1 MIETPARDVFA
12 VITDFL
18 AEDPTDEELLAYKLP
33 DDLQKRVS
41 HLLYLN
47 RESELTCEQR
57 HELDDFVYA
66 DNMISLLKTKIRLR
80 QRGKSRRE
88 KPVIDTPVRNVPDA
102 VAEFLTSDPTDDEL
116 LAYMFPEDI
125 QARVHFLL
133 DRNGEGELTILEER
147 ELDDCLRAN
156 RFMALLKVNTELR
169 RQGIET

>member
-1 MIETPARDVFA
+1 
-12 VITDFL
+12 
-18 AEDPTDEELLAYKLP
+18 
-33 DDLQKRVS
+33 
-41 HLLYLN
+41 
-47 RESELTCEQR
+47 
-57 HELDDFVYA
+57 
-66 DNMISLLKTKIRLR
+66 
-80 QRGKSRRE
+80 
-88 KPVIDTPVRNVPDA
+88 VIDRQVRNVKDS
-102 VAEFLTSDPTDDEL
+102 VVEFLTSDPTDDEL

>member
-1 MIETPARDVFA
+1 MIEAPARDVFA
-12 VITDFL
+12 VITEFL
-18 AEDPTDEELLAYKLP
+18 SDDPSDEELLAYKLP

-47 RESELTCEQR
+47 RESELTCDER
-57 HELDDFVYA
+57 HELDDIVYA
-66 DNMISLLKTKIRLR
+66 DKMMSLLKTKIKLR
-80 QRGKSRRE
+80 QRVKSRQE
-88 KPVIDTPVRNVPDA
+88 KTVIDTPVRSVPDA
-102 VAEFLTSDPTDDEL
+102 VAEFLSSDPTDDEL
-116 LAYMFPEDI
+116 LAYKFPEEI

-169 RQGIET
+169 RQGIEI

>member
-1 MIETPARDVFA
+1 MIETPVHDVFA

-18 AEDPTDEELLAYKLP
+18 VEDPTDEELLAYKLP

-47 RESELTCEQR
+47 RESELPCEQR
-57 HELDDFVYA
+57 HELDDLVYA
-66 DNMISLLKTKIRLR
+66 DNLISLLKTKIRLR
-80 QRGKSRRE
+80 QCGKTGRE
-88 KPVIDTPVRNVPDA
+88 KPVIDAPVRNVPVA
-102 VAEFLTSDPTDDEL
+102 VAEFLASDPTDDEL

-156 RFMALLKVNTELR
+156 RFMALLKVTTELR
-169 RQGIET
+169 RQGIQT

>member
-1 MIETPARDVFA
+1 MIETPARDEFA
-12 VITDFL
+12 VITEFL
-18 AEDPTDEELLAYKLP
+18 AHDPSDAERLAFMLP
-33 DDLQKRVS
+33 DDLQKRAS

-47 RESELTCEQR
+47 RESELPCEQR
-57 HELDDFVYA
+57 HEFDDFVYA
-66 DNMISLLKTKIRLR
+66 DNMISVLKTKIRLR

-116 LAYMFPEDI
+116 LAYMFPEEI

-133 DRNGEGELTILEER
+133 DRNGEGELTILEGR

-156 RFMALLKVNTELR
+156 RLMALLKVNTELR

>member
-1 MIETPARDVFA
+1 MIQEGQRDVFA

-47 RESELTCEQR
+47 RESELTFEQR

-66 DNMISLLKTKIRLR
+66 DNLISLLKTKTRLR
-80 QRGKSRRE
+80 QSGKGRRDQA
-88 KPVIDTPVRNVPDA
+88 VIDTPARNAPES
-102 VAEFLTSDPTDDEL
+102 VAEFLTSDPTADDL
-116 LAYMFPEDI
+116 LAYMFPKDI
-125 QARVHFLL
+125 QARIHFLL

-156 RFMALLKVNTELR
+156 RFMALLKVHIDLR
-169 RQGIET
+169 RQGIEI

>member
-18 AEDPTDEELLAYKLP
+18 VEDPSDDELLAYKLP
-33 DDLQKRVS
+33 DDLQERIS
-41 HLLYLN
+41 YLLYLN
-47 RESELTCEQR
+47 RESELTCEQG

-66 DNMISLLKTKIRLR
+66 DNMISLLKTKIKLR
-80 QRGKSRRE
+80 QSGKSRRE
-88 KPVIDTPVRNVPDA
+88 KAVIDRQVRNVEDS
-102 VAEFLTSDPTDDEL
+102 VVEFLTSDPTDDEL

>member
-18 AEDPTDEELLAYKLP
+18 AEDPTDDDLLAYKLP
-33 DDLQKRVS
+33 DDLQERVS

-47 RESELTCEQR
+47 RESELTCEER

-66 DNMISLLKTKIRLR
+66 DNMISLLKTKFRLR
-80 QRGKSRRE
+80 QKGMSRRE
-88 KPVIDTPVRNVPDA
+88 EPVIYTPVRSAPNA
-102 VAEFLTSDPTDDEL
+102 VAEFLTSEPSDDEL
-116 LAYMFPEDI
+116 LAYMFDEDI

>member
-12 VITDFL
+12 VIADFL
-18 AEDPTDEELLAYKLP
+18 ADDPTDEELLAYKMP
-33 DDLQKRVS
+33 DDLQKRLS

-57 HELDDFVYA
+57 HELDDLVSA
-66 DNMISLLKTKIRLR
+66 DNMISLLKTKIRMR
-80 QRGKSRRE
+80 QSGKSRRDNA
-88 KPVIDTPVRNVPDA
+88 VIDSPVRHA
-102 VAEFLTSDPTDDEL
+102 LGSVAEFLASDPTDDEL

-133 DRNGEGELTILEER
+133 DRNGEGELTTLEER

-156 RFMALLKVNTELR
+156 RFMALLKVNSELR

>member
-1 MIETPARDVFA
+1 MITAPVQDVFSLIA
-12 VITDFL
+12 DFL
-18 AEDPTDEELLAYKLP
+18 AADPTDEDLLAFVLP
-33 DDLQKRVS
+33 DDMQARVS
-41 HLLYLN
+41 YLLKQN
-47 RESELTCEQR
+47 REAELTCEQR

-66 DNMISLLKTKIRLR
+66 DNMINLLKTKIRLR
-80 QRGKSRRE
+80 QWGKNRRE
-88 KPVIDTPVRNVPDA
+88 EPLIDMPERNVPGA

-147 ELDDCLRAN
+147 ELDDYLRAN

>member
-1 MIETPARDVFA
+1 
-12 VITDFL
+12 
-18 AEDPTDEELLAYKLP
+18 
-33 DDLQKRVS
+33 
-41 HLLYLN
+41 
-47 RESELTCEQR
+47 
-57 HELDDFVYA
+57 
-66 DNMISLLKTKIRLR
+66 LR
-80 QRGKSRRE
+80 QSGKSRRE
-88 KPVIDTPVRNVPDA
+88 KAVIDRQVRNVKDS
-102 VAEFLTSDPTDDEL
+102 VVEFLTSDPTDDEL